1 MILLYLKHLKSG
13 FPLAASPFNFLR
25 AWQDDQSSCVF
36 IQDLFDEV
44 ESRIDQNLNDAS
56 DFDIVESV
64 DHLAIVLDQDF
75 LLKDRDL

>member
-13 FPLAASPFNFLR
+13 FPLAASSFKFLR

-36 IQDLFDEV
+36 IQDLFNEV
-44 ESRIDQNLNDAS
+44 ESRIDQNLNYAS

-64 DHLAIVLDQDF
+64 DHLAIVLDQDL
-75 LLKDRDL
+75 LLKY